1 MFSKYIFILLFCFS
15 LLSAMYSQEKYLVGI
30 DGRSKSITELLY
42 QNDTTI
48 IVFKGR
54 VKSSTVVPSSGNY
67 ESIIEIEEMYFGNTT
82 LKEVNIISGSFPPSG
97 LPFFLTPQ
105 KKHILFIPGSGEF
118 DSDLPLIDSDRPPY
132 KWGFK
137 MAVGKTYLIYANN
150 TDYTQKY
157 NSVYSKELKEIPR
170 IKNEIEVVK
179 KFDAIFRQKETGYF
193 IFKDD
198 KKNILAVG
206 SYKSGKQSDIWRH
219 YSEKGSLL
227 SILGRQGS
235 ADINLIID
243 ELRQIRITTYKDS
256 VVTEGLNSPHR
267 NVIIKSDTST
277 VSVSCSYLDDCL
289 LTKISSYTYSLKD
302 DTTKK
307 YQSSYEYRQEY
318 YHMTEIL
325 KSNTIFRNYHVGEG
339 VYQEFY
345 QSGKLKLNGLY
356 HRDRRAGCW
365 VWFYEDGTFWA
376 EHDYKDGNTPQ

>member
-1 MFSKYIFILLFCFS
+1 
-15 LLSAMYSQEKYLVGI
+15 
-30 DGRSKSITELLY
+30 
-42 QNDTTI
+42 
-48 IVFKGR
+48 
-54 VKSSTVVPSSGNY
+54 
-67 ESIIEIEEMYFGNTT
+67 
-82 LKEVNIISGSFPPSG
+82 
-97 LPFFLTPQ
+97 
-105 KKHILFIPGSGEF
+105 
-118 DSDLPLIDSDRPPY
+118 
-132 KWGFK
+132 K

-345 QSGKLKLNGLY
+345 QSGKLK
-356 HRDRRAGCW
+356 
-365 VWFYEDGTFWA
+365 
-376 EHDYKDGNTPQ
+376 